1 MDIEAQVFNNSS
13 LRAKNRRYKMNTTDQ
28 QEEERRSM
36 TGWTPSAIIK
46 HLNGRQ
52 DSEVIDGLL
61 QILLSH
67 ENRYHRET
75 AAYVLKPRHEKRVTD
90 ALIRASSLERDDDVF
105 YAIIGALI
113 GRDDED
119 VLSVIMPHIEQWN
132 LPLEYF
138 LHPHGILDDD
148 FQKRKHW
155 GEFDKKKAIAM
166 VEGMGE
172 EWWCYE

>member
-1 MDIEAQVFNNSS
+1 MDTTTRQE
-13 LRAKNRRYKMNTTDQ
+13 RAGQRIADLAPADVLATD
-28 QEEERRSM
+28 R
-36 TGWTPSAIIK
+36 
-46 HLNGRQ
+46 
-52 DSEVIDGLL
+52 LL
-61 QILLSH
+61 HELFH
-67 ENRYHRET
+67 ENRFSREA
-75 AAYVLKPRHEKRVTD
+75 AAYALKPRHEKRVTD

-113 GRDDED
+113 GRDDEA
-119 VLSVIMPHIEQWN
+119 VLFVIMPHIEQWN

-166 VEGMGE
+166 VERMAE